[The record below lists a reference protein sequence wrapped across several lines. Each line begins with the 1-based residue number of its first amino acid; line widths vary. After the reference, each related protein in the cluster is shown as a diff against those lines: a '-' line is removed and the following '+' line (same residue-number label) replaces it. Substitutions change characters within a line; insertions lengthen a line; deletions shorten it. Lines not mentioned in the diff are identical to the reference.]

1 VKRGHAPDGRS
12 ELPPQTRKRVES
24 AERALQ
30 LLKVFATPGEHLT
43 LAVLA
48 QRSALHKS
56 TILRLAA
63 SLDYMGFLRR
73 NPDGRFYLGPE
84 VQRLGLLSL
93 SQTPRPLEDMVRP
106 SLQRLVA
113 ASRETASFYVLDGQ
127 QRICLFRE
135 NSLHPRRHVLE
146 EGMRQPLDGGAS
158 AQILKSFVAEP
169 MQPRSRAIQDQGWAV
184 SHGGRDP
191 DLVAIAVPIR
201 DARHRVFGAMG
212 ISSSR
217 ERLTP
222 SKLERARRLLL
233 REAALLN
240 ALLTR

>member
-1 VKRGHAPDGRS
+1 VP
-12 ELPPQTRKRVES
+12 ETRKRVES

-73 NPDGRFYLGPE
+73 NPDGRFFLGPE

-93 SQTPRPLEDMVRP
+93 SQTPRPLEDIVRP
-106 SLQRLVA
+106 ALQRLVA
-113 ASRETASFYVLDGQ
+113 ATRETASFYVLDGA

-135 NSLHPRRHVLE
+135 NSWRLRRDVLE
-146 EGMRQPLDGGAS
+146 AGARQRLDGGAS
-158 AQILKSFVAEP
+158 AQILKAFISEP
-169 MQPRSRAIQDQGWAV
+169 VQPRSRAIQEQGWAM
-184 SHGGRDP
+184 SQGGRDP

-201 DARHRVFGAMG
+201 DARNRVFAAMG
-212 ISSSR
+212 VSSSR
-217 ERLTP
+217 DRLTP
-222 SKLERARRLLL
+222 AQLERARRLLL
-233 REAALLN
+233 REAALLHA
-240 ALLTR
+240 ALAK